1 MGILSFPNDDFPKV
15 TNVPHHHAKGQCL
28 SCSIRPITIF
38 STLDTAEVEQIQ
50 AFQPAI
56 IQYEPDEI
64 IYHQGME
71 ARYAFT
77 LRQGFV
83 KIVNTL
89 ADGRSHIVQLLR
101 DGDFFGFGGLSGA
114 NYKHSA
120 IALITVDVCR
130 LPLSDLLKLKQPPP
144 KIETEMTKR
153 WLERLHRAESMLV
166 ELGAKK
172 AAERLAS
179 FLLRWCAGNS
189 PDTWVA
195 LPLNRAEIG
204 ELLGVTIETVSR
216 FFADWKRQ
224 GFIGESRGNIQML
237 DAAGLRLAVGVED

>member
-1 MGILSFPNDDFPKV
+1 MSQHQ
-15 TNVPHHHAKGQCL
+15 TKGH
-28 SCSIRPITIF
+28 CSTCNIRPITIF
-38 STLDTAEVEQIQ
+38 STLDTTEVEQIQ

-56 IQYEPDEI
+56 IQYAPDEI

-77 LRQGFV
+77 LRHGFV

-101 DGDFFGFGGLSGA
+101 DGDFFGFGGLSGVD
-114 NYKHSA
+114 YKHSA
-120 IALITVDVCR
+120 IALNAVEVCR
-130 LPLSDLLKLKQPPP
+130 LPLADLLKLKQTHP

-179 FLLRWCAGNS
+179 FLLSWCAGNA

-224 GFIGESRGNIQML
+224 GFIGESRGNIQIL
-237 DAAGLRLAVGVED
+237 DAAGLRQAAGITL

>member
-1 MGILSFPNDDFPKV
+1 MR
-15 TNVPHHHAKGQCL
+15 VPHHQAKGHCL
-28 SCSIRPITIF
+28 TCSIRPITIF
-38 STLDTAEVEQIQ
+38 ATLDAAEVEQIQ

-56 IQYEPDEI
+56 IQYAPDEI

-71 ARYAFT
+71 ARHAFT

-114 NYKHSA
+114 DYKHSA
-120 IALITVDVCR
+120 IALNNVEVCR
-130 LPLSDLLKLKQPPP
+130 LPLADLLKLKHTHP

-189 PDTWVA
+189 PDTWAV
-195 LPLNRAEIG
+195 LPLNRGEIG

-224 GFIGESRGNIQML
+224 GFIGEARGNIQML
-237 DAAGLRLAVGVED
+237 DAAGLRQAVGIE

>member
-1 MGILSFPNDDFPKV
+1 MPQ
-15 TNVPHHHAKGQCL
+15 HQAKGQCL
-28 SCSIRPITIF
+28 TCRIRPITIF
-38 STLDTAEVEQIQ
+38 STLDAQEVAQIQ
-50 AFQPAI
+50 AFQPSI
-56 IQYEPDEI
+56 IQYSPNEI
-64 IYHQGME
+64 IYHQGAD

-101 DGDFFGFGGLSGA
+101 DGDFFGFGGLSGV

-120 IALITVDVCR
+120 IALNTVEICR
-130 LPLSDLLKLKQPPP
+130 LPLADLLKLKQTHP

-179 FLLRWCAGNS
+179 FLLNWCTGNAA
-189 PDTWVA
+189 DTWVA

-216 FFADWKRQ
+216 FLAAWKRQ

-237 DAAGLRLAVGVED
+237 DAAGLRQAVGITT

>member
-1 MGILSFPNDDFPKV
+1 MR
-15 TNVPHHHAKGQCL
+15 VPQLQAKGHC
-28 SCSIRPITIF
+28 STCSIRPITIF
-38 STLDTAEVEQIQ
+38 STLNAAEVEQIQ

-56 IQYEPDEI
+56 IRYEPGEI

-71 ARYAFT
+71 AHYAFT

-83 KIVNTL
+83 KIVNSL

-101 DGDFFGFGGLSGA
+101 DGDFFGFGGLSGVE
-114 NYKHSA
+114 YKHSA
-120 IALITVDVCR
+120 TALNTVEVCR
-130 LPLSDLLKLKQPPP
+130 LPLADLLKLKHTHP
-144 KIETEMTKR
+144 KVETEMTKR

-179 FLLRWCAGNS
+179 FLLRWCAGNA
-189 PDTWVA
+189 PNTWVA

-237 DAAGLRLAVGVED
+237 DAAGLRQVVGIDE

>member
-1 MGILSFPNDDFPKV
+1 MS
-15 TNVPHHHAKGQCL
+15 HHPTKGKCL

-38 STLDTAEVEQIQ
+38 STLDAAEVEQIQ

-56 IQYEPDEI
+56 IHYEANDI

-71 ARYAFT
+71 ARYAYT

-101 DGDFFGFGGLSGA
+101 AGDFFGFGGLSGA
-114 NYKHSA
+114 DYKHSA
-120 IALITVDVCR
+120 IALTPLDVCR
-130 LPLSDLLKLKQPPP
+130 LPLADLLKLKQTHP
-144 KIETEMTKR
+144 KIEAEMTKR

-166 ELGAKK
+166 ELGTKK

-179 FLLRWCAGNS
+179 FLLRWCAGNA

-204 ELLGVTIETVSR
+204 ELLGVTIETISR
-216 FFADWKRQ
+216 FLADWKRQ
-224 GFIGESRGNIQML
+224 GFIGESRGNIQIL
-237 DAAGLRLAVGVED
+237 DAAGLRQAVAIEE